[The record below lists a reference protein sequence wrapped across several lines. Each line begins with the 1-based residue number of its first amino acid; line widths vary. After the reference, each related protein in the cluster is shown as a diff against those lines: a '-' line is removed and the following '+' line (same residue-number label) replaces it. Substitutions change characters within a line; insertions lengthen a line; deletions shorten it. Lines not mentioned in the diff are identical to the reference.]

1 MKRFFVLGLVVLGLV
16 VAVAEA
22 KYVAPKDV
30 KSRGT
35 KVSAYMFKNQDAD
48 GDGKLTLEEF
58 KNQRMTKD
66 VEQRNRYLR
75 KKGVY
80 KTPEE
85 QFKVMD
91 EDKDGKISPEDLAK
105 FLDAQRAAAEK

>member
-22 KYVAPKDV
+22 KYVAPADV

>member
-1 MKRFFVLGLVVLGLV
+1 MLKLLNMVLSLGLLLST
-16 VAVAEA
+16 VAEA
-22 KYVAPKDV
+22 KYKAPADV

-35 KVSAYMFKNQDAD
+35 KVSAYMFQNQDAD

-75 KKGVY
+75 RKGVY
-80 KTPEE
+80 KTPEA
-85 QFKVMD
+85 QFEAMD
-91 EDKDGKISPEDLAK
+91 TDDDGKITPEDLAK
-105 FLDAQRAAAEK
+105 FLDEQRAAAEK

>member
-1 MKRFFVLGLVVLGLV
+1 MLKFLVAVLSLWMLLS
-16 VAVAEA
+16 AVAEA
-22 KYVAPKDV
+22 KYKAPADV

-35 KVSAYMFKNQDAD
+35 KVSAYMFQNQDAD

-75 KKGVY
+75 KKGAY
-80 KTPEE
+80 RTPEE
-85 QFKVMD
+85 QFKAMD
-91 EDKDGKISPEDLAK
+91 ADDDGKITQEDLAK

>member
-1 MKRFFVLGLVVLGLV
+1 MVKLFSLVLSVGMLL
-16 VAVAEA
+16 AMVAEA
-22 KYVAPKDV
+22 KYVAPADV

-35 KVSAYMFKNQDAD
+35 KVSTYMFKNQDAD

-66 VEQRNRYLR
+66 VEQQNRYLR

-85 QFKVMD
+85 QFKAMD

-105 FLDAQRAAAEK
+105 FLDAQRATAEK